1 MKRKNLVETKP
12 IGFYEAI
19 TILCEKHNL
28 NETEFANMILALNG
42 VTEETQNALVICA
55 MAIGKRTIVNQISDK

>member
-1 MKRKNLVETKP
+1 MVINQEKKKVE
-12 IGFYEAI
+12 FSNAI
-19 TILCEKHNL
+19 AVLCEKYGL

-55 MAIGKRTIVNQISDK
+55 MAIGKRTIVNQMSDK